1 MVELARPES
10 EETAIEL
17 TPILR
22 WEDDGG
28 QTILLTFIKIG

>member
-1 MVELARPES
+1 MLELARPES

-17 TPILR
+17 TNLLR

-28 QTILLTFIKIG
+28 QTLQTAAVSS